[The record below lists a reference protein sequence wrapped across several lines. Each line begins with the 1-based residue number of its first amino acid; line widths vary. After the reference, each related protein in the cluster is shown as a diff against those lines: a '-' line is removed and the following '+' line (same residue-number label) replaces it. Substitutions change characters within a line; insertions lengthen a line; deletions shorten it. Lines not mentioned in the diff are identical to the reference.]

1 MANSIQ
7 TTGLTQGT
15 ISTAHNSGESVSNW
29 VSRHTDSVDKGT
41 PGNQLTTSWP
51 CAEGNESVTSTR
63 QLGESD
69 KDFIA
74 RHEAEYMLAML
85 DCPPVP

>member
-1 MANSIQ
+1 MAISIQ
-7 TTGLTQGT
+7 TTGMNSGAIKTT
-15 ISTAHNSGESVSNW
+15 HNSGESVSDW
-29 VSRHTDSVDKGT
+29 VSRHTEAVDQGM

-51 CAEGNESVTSTR
+51 CAEGNESVTTDR
-63 QLGESD
+63 DLGESD
-69 KDFIA
+69 KDLIE